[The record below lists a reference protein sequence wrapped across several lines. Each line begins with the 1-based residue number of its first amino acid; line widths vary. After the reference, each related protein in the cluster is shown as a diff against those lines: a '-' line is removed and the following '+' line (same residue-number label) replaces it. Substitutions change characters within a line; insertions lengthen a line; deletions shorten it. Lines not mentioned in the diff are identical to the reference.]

1 MRLQKFLSQQGICSR
16 RTAEEWISAGRI
28 RVNGSLAT
36 LGDRFNDGDTVTVDG
51 DPVKV
56 KEKKTLVL
64 AWNKPT
70 GVEVTFDNKHGGK
83 TLQSFDFGPERVIP
97 IGRLDKDSHG
107 LILLTNNGD
116 LANELMH
123 PRYGHEKS
131 YIVRVDRNLTSQ
143 CLDRMS
149 NGTIEIN
156 GKKVS
161 PCRVQQTEERAFK
174 IILKEGRNRQ
184 IRRMCEACG
193 GLEVVDLLRIR
204 VNTTHLDDLRDGA
217 FRKLSDTEV
226 SQLRER
232 RD

>member
-16 RTAEEWISAGRI
+16 RTAEDWIRAGRI
-28 RVNGSLAT
+28 RVNGDLST
-36 LGDRFNDGDTVTVDG
+36 LGDRYTEGDSVTIDGKEIEVQ
-51 DPVKV
+51 
-56 KEKKTLVL
+56 EKKTLVL
-64 AWNKPT
+64 AWNKPIS
-70 GVEVTFDNKHGGK
+70 VEVTFDNKHGGK
-83 TLQSFDFGPERVIP
+83 TLKDFDFGPERVVP

-107 LILLTNNGD
+107 LILLTNDGD

-131 YIVRVDRNLTSQ
+131 YIVHVDRDLKPE
-143 CLDRMS
+143 CLERLR

-156 GKKVS
+156 DRKVS
-161 PCRVQQTEERAFK
+161 PCRVQQIEERAFK

-193 GLEVVDLLRIR
+193 GLSVTDLLRIR
-204 VNTTHLDDLRDGA
+204 VNTTHLDDLHDGA

-226 SQLRER
+226 SQLREL